1 MPWPSWVRW
10 QRWPADTTV
19 SRAVPPG
26 RPADCRRG
34 LRHDYGSPAPGT
46 QTKVETRS
54 APPLIGGRYRIDG
67 MLGEGGMAR
76 VFDAFD
82 ERLERPVAVK
92 ILRSGTQALPGM
104 RQRFQQEALI
114 AARLVHPHIVAVLDF
129 GEDRTSSYLVME
141 RLPGSTLRDEIV
153 ARGPLPTQRVMDVM
167 AETLGALE
175 AAHKFGV
182 LHRDIKPGNILL
194 QEDGHTK
201 ITDFGIAKSSDI
213 RLTLDFPDDDMT
225 KTGVVL
231 GTPGYL
237 APERRSGQPATVQS
251 DLYSVGAVM
260 VETLTGRR
268 IAPGA
273 AATEGLPR
281 PLRDVARR
289 ALAADPRD
297 RFGSASEMLRALQ
310 LHAAEPSPVIPPT
323 YRLGSRTATT
333 PEPFEAPQRGP
344 ASVLTPPCSARPRP
358 TPVRARLRRARLAAV
373 ASLTLA
379 ALVLMLEGGSRPTGT
394 FTSAAKHH
402 VARPETPALTQ
413 NQTQPE
419 PQAKAPTPAP
429 PTDAVSSAIAALA
442 TSLAGDGLPGD
453 GALAHALE
461 ATAQQLGA
469 SHQSSAQ
476 QVLSLARVLLDDGA
490 ITSGQY
496 QDVMNVLQPTGV
508 AVARRPTTPSA
519 SLQDPF
525 FQRLGHGHDRGDGG

>member
-1 MPWPSWVRW
+1 M
-10 QRWPADTTV
+10 
-19 SRAVPPG
+19 
-26 RPADCRRG
+26 
-34 LRHDYGSPAPGT
+34 
-46 QTKVETRS
+46 ETRS

-114 AARLVHPHIVAVLDF
+114 AARLIHPHIVAVLDF

-153 ARGPLPTQRVMDVM
+153 ARGPLPTQRVLDVM

-201 ITDFGIAKSSDI
+201 ITDFGIAKSSDM
-213 RLTLDFPDDDMT
+213 RSTLDFPNDDMT

-268 IAPGA
+268 LAPGA

-297 RFGSASEMLRALQ
+297 RFASASEMLRTLQ
-310 LHAAEPSPVIPPT
+310 LHAAEPSPVTPPT
-323 YRLGSRTATT
+323 HTLGSRTATT
-333 PEPFEAPQRGP
+333 PEPFEPPERRP
-344 ASVLTPPCSARPRP
+344 ATVLTRPRSARPRP
-358 TPVRARLRRARLAAV
+358 APVRARLRRARLAAV
-373 ASLTLA
+373 ASLTLLA
-379 ALVLMLEGGSRPTGT
+379 ALVLMLEGSSRPTGT
-394 FTSAAKHH
+394 ATSAAKHH

-413 NQTQPE
+413 TQPQPE
-419 PQAKAPTPAP
+419 SQARAPTPAP

-442 TSLAGDGLPGD
+442 TSLAGEGLPGD

-461 ATAQQLGA
+461 ATAAQQPEA
-469 SHQSSAQ
+469 SLQSSAQ
-476 QVLSLARVLLDDGA
+476 QVLSLARMLLDDGV

-496 QDVMNVLQPTGV
+496 QDVMNVLQPAGV
-508 AVARRPTTPSA
+508 AVGRLPTTPSA
-519 SLQDPF
+519 SLEDPF
-525 FQRLGHGHDRGDGG
+525 FQRHGHGHDQGDGG

>member
-1 MPWPSWVRW
+1 M
-10 QRWPADTTV
+10 
-19 SRAVPPG
+19 
-26 RPADCRRG
+26 
-34 LRHDYGSPAPGT
+34 
-46 QTKVETRS
+46 ETRS

-114 AARLVHPHIVAVLDF
+114 AARLIHPHIVAVLDF

-153 ARGPLPTQRVMDVM
+153 ARGPLPTQRVLDVM

-213 RLTLDFPDDDMT
+213 RLTLDFPNDDMT

-237 APERRSGQPATVQS
+237 APERRSGRPATVQS

-289 ALAADPRD
+289 ALAPDPRD
-297 RFGSASEMLRALQ
+297 RFASASEMLRTLQ
-310 LHAAEPSPVIPPT
+310 LHAAEPSPVTPPT
-323 YRLGSRTATT
+323 HTLGSRTATT
-333 PEPFEAPQRGP
+333 PEPFEPRQRRP
-344 ASVLTPPCSARPRP
+344 ATVLTPPRSARPRP
-358 TPVRARLRRARLAAV
+358 APVRARLRRARLAAV
-373 ASLTLA
+373 ASLTLLA
-379 ALVLMLEGGSRPTGT
+379 ALVLMLEGGSRPTGPA
-394 FTSAAKHH
+394 TSAAKHH
-402 VARPETPALTQ
+402 VARPETPAPARPDADH
-413 NQTQPE
+413 QPE
-419 PQAKAPTPAP
+419 SQAKAPTPAP

-442 TSLAGDGLPGD
+442 TSLAGEGLPGD

-461 ATAQQLGA
+461 ATA
-469 SHQSSAQ
+469 AQ
-476 QVLSLARVLLDDGA
+476 QPGQVFNPRRSRCFPSPGCCSTTASSPRGS
-490 ITSGQY
+490 IKTS
-496 QDVMNVLQPTGV
+496 
-508 AVARRPTTPSA
+508 
-519 SLQDPF
+519 
-525 FQRLGHGHDRGDGG
+525 

>member
-19 SRAVPPG
+19 SRSVPPA
-26 RPADCRRG
+26 RPADCHRG
-34 LRHDYGSPAPGT
+34 VGHDYGAPAPGT
-46 QTKVETRS
+46 QTEVETRS

-114 AARLVHPHIVAVLDF
+114 AARLIHPHIVAVLDF

-153 ARGPLPTQRVMDVM
+153 ARGPLPTQRVLGVM

-213 RLTLDFPDDDMT
+213 RLALDFPNDDMT

-237 APERRSGQPATVQS
+237 APERRYGQPATVQS

-297 RFGSASEMLRALQ
+297 RFASASEMLRSLQ
-310 LHAAEPSPVIPPT
+310 LHAAEPSHVIRSTHARGP
-323 YRLGSRTATT
+323 RAATT
-333 PEPFEAPQRGP
+333 PETFEPPQRRP
-344 ASVLTPPCSARPRP
+344 AALTPLRPAQPRP
-358 TPVRARLRRARLAAV
+358 VAVRPRLRRARLVAV
-373 ASLTLA
+373 ASLTLLA
-379 ALVLMLEGGSRPTGT
+379 ALVLMLEGGSRPTGPA
-394 FTSAAKHH
+394 TSAAKHH
-402 VARPETPALTQ
+402 VARPETPAPA
-413 NQTQPE
+413 QTQPE
-419 PQAKAPTPAP
+419 SQANAPTPGP

-442 TSLAGDGLPGD
+442 TSLAGDGLPAG
-453 GALAHALE
+453 GALAHGLE
-461 ATAQQLGA
+461 ATAAQPPGVDL
-469 SHQSSAQ
+469 QSSAQ
-476 QVLSLARVLLDDGA
+476 QVLSLARVLLDDGV

-496 QDVMNVLQPTGV
+496 QDVVNVLQPTGV
-508 AVARRPTTPSA
+508 VVAKAPTTPSA
-519 SLQDPF
+519 SLPGPL
-525 FQRLGHGHDRGDGG
+525 FQRHSHGHDRGDGG

>member
-10 QRWPADTTV
+10 RRWRADTTV
-19 SRAVPPG
+19 SRPVPPV

-34 LRHDYGSPAPGT
+34 LRRDYEAPAPGT
-46 QTKVETRS
+46 QTEVKTRS

-92 ILRSGTQALPGM
+92 ILRSATQALPGM

-114 AARLVHPHIVAVLDF
+114 AARLIHPHIVAVLDY

-153 ARGPLPTQRVMDVM
+153 ARGPLPTQRVLGVM
-167 AETLGALE
+167 AETLGALA

-213 RLTLDFPDDDMT
+213 QLDLDFPSDDMT

-237 APERRSGQPATVQS
+237 APERTSGQPATVQS

-273 AATEGLPR
+273 AATEGLLP
-281 PLRDVARR
+281 PFRDVARR
-289 ALAADPRD
+289 ALAADPRE
-297 RFGSASEMLRALQ
+297 RFGSASEMLRTLQ
-310 LHAAEPSPVIPPT
+310 LHAAEPTPVIRSAHT
-323 YRLGSRTATT
+323 QRSRTATK
-333 PEPFEAPQRGP
+333 PAPFGP
-344 ASVLTPPCSARPRP
+344 PLRRPAAVFTPPPPARPRP
-358 TPVRARLRRARLAAV
+358 APVRGRRRRARLAAV
-373 ASLTLA
+373 ASLTLLA
-379 ALVLMLEGGSRPTGT
+379 ALVLMLEGASRPTGPAA
-394 FTSAAKHH
+394 SAAKHH
-402 VARPETPALTQ
+402 VARPETPTLTQ
-413 NQTQPE
+413 TQTQPE

-429 PTDAVSSAIAALA
+429 PVDAVSSAIAALA
-442 TSLAGDGLPGD
+442 TSLDGRLGD
-453 GALAHALE
+453 GALAHALDTT
-461 ATAQQLGA
+461 AAQQPGA
-469 SHQSSAQ
+469 DRRSSAQ
-476 QVLSLARVLLDDGA
+476 QVLSLAQVLLDDGV

-508 AVARRPTTPSA
+508 DVPKTPTTPSA
-519 SLQDPF
+519 SFPDPF
-525 FQRLGHGHDRGDGG
+525 FQGHGHGHDTGGSG